1 MMVGP
6 EHYSG
11 EILNLDQA
19 AILARGLQAAG
30 RRIVFTN
37 GCFDLLHVGHVD
49 LLARARLLGDCLFV
63 GLNGDESVHLLK
75 GPGRP
80 VVAEQDRA
88 AVLASMRAVDV
99 VVVFPELTAERLVE
113 AIRPDIYVKGGDWD
127 TGQKIAPEA
136 AVVASYGGRVVY
148 LPYQT
153 GRSTTRLLAQI
164 REDPPPRN

>member
-1 MMVGP
+1 MAGL

-11 EILNLDQA
+11 DILDLEA
-19 AILARGLQAAG
+19 AASLARTLQADG
-30 RRIVFTN
+30 RCIVFTN

-49 LLARARLLGDCLFV
+49 LLARARMLGDYLFV
-63 GLNGDESVHLLK
+63 GLNGDESVRLLK

-99 VVVFPELTAERLVE
+99 VVVFPELTAERLVH

-127 TGQKIAPEA
+127 MGQKIAPEA
-136 AVVASYGGRVVY
+136 AVVASHGGRVVY
-148 LPYQT
+148 LPYQA
-153 GRSTTRLLAQI
+153 GRSTTQLLAQI
-164 REDPPPRN
+164 RDEPSQHS

>member
-1 MMVGP
+1 MAGL

-11 EILNLDQA
+11 DILDLEA
-19 AILARGLQAAG
+19 AASLARTLQAEG
-30 RRIVFTN
+30 RCIVFTN

-49 LLARARLLGDCLFV
+49 LLARARMLGDCLFV

-99 VVVFPELTAERLVE
+99 VVVFPELTAERLVA
-113 AIRPDIYVKGGDWD
+113 AIRPDIFVKGGDWD
-127 TGQKIAPEA
+127 MGQKVAPES
-136 AVVASYGGRVVY
+136 AVVASYGGRVIY
-148 LPYQT
+148 LPYQA
-153 GRSTTRLLAQI
+153 GRSTTQLLAQI
-164 REDPPPRN
+164 RDDPSHPS

>member
-1 MMVGP
+1 MAGL
-6 EHYSG
+6 EQYSG
-11 EILNLDQA
+11 EILSLEA
-19 AILARGLQAAG
+19 AASLARALQGDG

-49 LLARARLLGDCLFV
+49 LLARARMLGDCLFV

-99 VVVFPELTAERLVE
+99 VVVFPELTAERLVA

-127 TGQKIAPEA
+127 TGQKVAPEA
-136 AVVASYGGRVVY
+136 AVVASYGGRVAY
-148 LPYQT
+148 LPYQA

-164 REDPPPRN
+164 RDDSPQRG

>member
-1 MMVGP
+1 MAGT
-6 EHYSG
+6 EQYTG
-11 EILNLDQA
+11 DILDLETA
-19 AILARGLQAAG
+19 ASLARVLQADG

-49 LLARARLLGDCLFV
+49 LLARARMLGDCLFV
-63 GLNGDESVHLLK
+63 GLNGDESVRLLK

-99 VVVFPELTAERLVE
+99 VVVFPELTAERLVA

-127 TGQKIAPEA
+127 TGQKVAPEA

-148 LPYQT
+148 LPYQA
-153 GRSTTRLLAQI
+153 GRSTTQLLAQI
-164 REDPPPRN
+164 RDDSAQRG

>member
-1 MMVGP
+1 MVGP

-11 EILNLDQA
+11 VILNLADA
-19 AILARGLQAAG
+19 AILARTLQADG

-99 VVVFPELTAERLVE
+99 VVVYAELTAERLVD
-113 AIRPDIYVKGGDWD
+113 AIRPDVYVKGGDWD
-127 TGQKIAPEA
+127 MGQKVAPEA

-148 LPYQT
+148 LPYQV
-153 GRSTTRLLAQI
+153 GRSTTQLLAQI
-164 REDPPPRN
+164 REDPLPRG